1 MKQMKIIFFV
11 LLFFNLISSCKPI
24 VKTIYGVNKK
34 IAFSNKKDY
43 LKYVQKKYRFNVNN
57 LYYADEKGYD
67 NFMNSIAQNHV
78 DYFYGIFLNDSIK
91 VKKSMFLSE
100 NESCRGRILNE
111 MNSVSK
117 NIASE
122 NTEKDNVFSINTF
135 YNVSTNKPLNFKTGS
150 HKKLVLIFS
159 YKFGQLREKDFEE
172 IENLVNQNKEYDL
185 YIISADRI
193 YDLK

>member
-1 MKQMKIIFFV
+1 MKQLRIIILMFSV
-11 LLFFNLISSCKPI
+11 CNLIVACKP
-24 VKTIYGVNKK
+24 VKKTLYGINKE
-34 IAFSNKKDY
+34 ITFSNKKDY
-43 LKYVQKKYRFNVNN
+43 LEYVQKKYKFNANN
-57 LYYADEKGYD
+57 LYYADERSYD
-67 NFMNSIAQNHV
+67 NFMNNIAQNHV